1 MLHKLK
7 YADLLN
13 DYVFKLVFGQESS
26 KDVMIEFLNQVIDDR
41 NIVDLEFMDKEMK
54 SMDREK
60 KDSIYDMFC
69 KTDDDSRI
77 IVEVQRR
84 KQTTYV
90 ERSIYYS
97 TFQVRNQV
105 DAGSSDYAFCPVYVI
120 NILDF
125 NIDENKGNPAVKTV
139 YHLREDNTHAL
150 LTDKLTF
157 IFLELNKFKKGIE
170 DLDGDVLEGMY
181 FCMKNM
187 TRLDS
192 RPQVLDHEVFKK
204 MFTVSELLNMDEI
217 TRSNV
222 IENMTT
228 ERDLRNQMDY
238 AKQEGI
244 NLVIRQMI
252 TKGMTVQQ
260 VADIVDMSV
269 EEIEAIIAE

>member
-13 DYVFKLVFGQESS
+13 DNVFKLVFGQESS

-60 KDSIYDMFC
+60 KDSVYDMFC

-77 IVEVQRR
+77 VVEVQRR

-105 DAGSSDYAFCPVYVI
+105 DAGSTDYAFCPVYVI

-125 NIDENKGNPAVKTV
+125 NIDENKGNPKVKTV

-170 DLDGDVLEGMY
+170 DLDGDILEGMY

-204 MFTVSELLNMDEI
+204 MFAVSELLNMDEI

-238 AKQEGI
+238 AKKEGI

-252 TKGMTVQQ
+252 AKGMTMQQ
-260 VADIVDMSV
+260 VADIVDMTA